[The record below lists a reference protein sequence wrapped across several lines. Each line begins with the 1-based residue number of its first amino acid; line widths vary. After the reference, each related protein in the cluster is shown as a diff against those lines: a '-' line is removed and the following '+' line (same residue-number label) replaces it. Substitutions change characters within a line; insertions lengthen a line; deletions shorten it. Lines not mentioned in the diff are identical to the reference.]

1 MREIDTAARPT
12 FDLDAKRV
20 ADISTALADMSGC
33 QKAIDELWQR
43 AMKNSPCAEGLRDDG
58 ARKATQRIVREI
70 RARRNPRS
78 FDGTGFASSLG
89 EV

>member
-12 FDLDAKRV
+12 FGLDAKRV
-20 ADISTALADMSGC
+20 AMSGC

-89 EV
+89 DV